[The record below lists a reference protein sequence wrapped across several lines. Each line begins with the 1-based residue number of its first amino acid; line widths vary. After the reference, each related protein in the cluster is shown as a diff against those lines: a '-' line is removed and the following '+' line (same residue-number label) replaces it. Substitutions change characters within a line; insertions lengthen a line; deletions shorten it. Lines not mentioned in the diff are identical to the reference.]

1 MALDRNECGTIRVV
15 RRQIFQDAVRRYTVF
30 VDGVPVGKLAAR
42 QSGQYSVAPG
52 QHVVQL
58 RIVNT
63 GTSRSDE
70 VTVSVLAGQTRV
82 LKTKSL
88 GVKNIFLAPLGIFNP
103 DRFAP
108 RPWIRLSLEP

>member
-1 MALDRNECGTIRVV
+1 MAFDGNEGGTIRIM
-15 RRQIFQDAVRRYTVF
+15 RRQFLQDAVRRYTVF
-30 VDGVPVGKLAAR
+30 IDGVPVGKLAAR
-42 QSGQYSVAPG
+42 QSGQYSVTPG

-70 VTVSVLAGQTRV
+70 LPVSVLAGQTRV
-82 LKTKSL
+82 LKTKPL
-88 GVKNIFLAPLGIFNP
+88 GAKNIFLAPLGIFNP

-108 RPWIRLSLEP
+108 RPWIKLILEP